1 MVCAESLRRQSIE
14 AGESEASRR
23 NGDSRRNTEID
34 NSYRARQTGFFQLF
48 RAIVESDGKQRAC
61 VLSVAFLLVNSLLA
75 LITVSGL
82 GLLLYGEV
90 TYTEVVS
97 GLATAVVV
105 SGFMI
110 IQGRAVTEQI
120 RLGRTDLIESEERIR
135 QIAHFDALTGLPN
148 RILFKDRV
156 TKALAEAVRNRD
168 EFAILFLD
176 LDRFKAINDTLGHH
190 VGDEVLRVVSDRLAK
205 TLRDV
210 DTVSRLGG
218 DEFVVLLPHTG
229 AEGAIEVAEKIR
241 SALAEPFTV
250 DGQSLSITP
259 SIGISSYPDDGLD
272 MDTLIRHADAAMYH
286 AKRKGRNGI
295 HRFCGPT
302 TQEAERERVAGERE
316 MRVALA
322 RREFV
327 LFYQPRI
334 DAASGD
340 VVGVQTLVRWNHPVK
355 GWLAPETFGPLAE
368 ATGLIV
374 PLSDWVVSEAC
385 RQNLRWQTR
394 GLLKAPI
401 VVRLSAQQLKQ
412 EDSIVRFSDTLGRT
426 GLHPG
431 DLELEVSASAAAEL
445 GVVMLERLRRLRE
458 LGIKVSICDFG
469 AGAFRLSQLRTLPVD
484 SIKIGRSF
492 VRNLPGN
499 QFDAIIVRS
508 IIDLAHSAALRA
520 VAEGVGNREQL
531 EYLRDSGCDAFQG
544 DIYGEPRAAGAFAE
558 TLVRLQH
565 PVPQR
570 WVA

>member
-1 MVCAESLRRQSIE
+1 MVCAESLRRQSLR
-14 AGESEASRR
+14 AGESESSRQT
-23 NGDSRRNTEID
+23 GDSGRNTEIG
-34 NSYRARQTGFFQLF
+34 NNYRVRQSGSFRLL
-48 RAIVESDGKQRAC
+48 RAIVESDGKQRSRALC
-61 VLSVAFLLVNSLLA
+61 VAFLLMNSLLA

-82 GLLLYGEV
+82 GFLLYGEV
-90 TYTEVVS
+90 AYDQVVS

-105 SGFMI
+105 SGFVI
-110 IQGRAVTEQI
+110 ALVLAVMEQI
-120 RLGRTDLIESEERIR
+120 RLGRIDLIESEERIR

-176 LDRFKAINDTLGHH
+176 LDRFKAINDSLGHH

-205 TLRDV
+205 ALREV

-250 DGQSLSITP
+250 DGRSLSVTP

-302 TQEAERERVAGERE
+302 TKEAERERVADERE
-316 MRVALA
+316 MRAALA

-334 DAASGD
+334 DAVSGD

-355 GWLAPETFGPLAE
+355 GWVLPETFGPLAE

-374 PLSDWVVSEAC
+374 PLTDWVVSEAC
-385 RQNLRWQTR
+385 RQNLHWRTR

-412 EDSIVRFSDTLGRT
+412 EDSIVRVGDTLRRT

-431 DLELEVSASAAAEL
+431 DLEFEVSASEAAEP
-445 GVVMLERLRRLRE
+445 GVLMLDRLRRLRE
-458 LGIKVSICDFG
+458 LGIQVSIRDFG
-469 AGAFRLSQLRTLPVD
+469 AGGFRLSQLRTLPVD
-484 SIKIGRSF
+484 SITIARSF

-499 QFDAIIVRS
+499 QFDAIIIRS

-520 VAEGVGNREQL
+520 VAVDNPEQL
-531 EYLRDSGCDAFQG
+531 EYLKSSGCDAFQG
-544 DIYGEPRAAGAFAE
+544 KVYGEPRAAGAFAE
-558 TLVRLQH
+558 TLVGLRH
-565 PVPQR
+565 PIPR
-570 WVA
+570 RRVA